1 MRGVTYRQQWLHE
14 KVDELHTTL
23 ASYLL
28 PKVFRHGCTSPSF
41 DEHLAAVQLQLP
53 AFSEASRYTVQAQSL
68 VGELQAGLLLRL
80 APQPGLPV
88 IVYHHGIA
96 EMPAAKSF
104 WGIFRPRQRFAAHLV
119 AVRAPWHR
127 TWGDLI
133 PGLAT
138 LSNFLAMSAVSIR
151 LIEAV
156 RQRLIA
162 RGARGSLIVGSS
174 LGGFLTLVHH
184 LRYGTANGYIPLLA
198 GPDIAHVMLATPYRR
213 LLSPQAS
220 EQEAH
225 IRALLDLRQPFLHSD
240 TSRVF
245 PLLARYDRTMS
256 YAHHLDC
263 YTAGGVSVVTI
274 ERGHLTGCGHFS
286 ALRAHVLTHL
296 QPLVRAAVPHTT

>member
-1 MRGVTYRQQWLHE
+1 
-14 KVDELHTTL
+14 
-23 ASYLL
+23 
-28 PKVFRHGCTSPSF
+28 
-41 DEHLAAVQLQLP
+41 
-53 AFSEASRYTVQAQSL
+53 
-68 VGELQAGLLLRL
+68 
-80 APQPGLPV
+80 
-88 IVYHHGIA
+88 
-96 EMPAAKSF
+96 MPAEKSF
-104 WGIFRPRQRFAAHLV
+104 WGIFHPRRRFAAHLV

-138 LSNFLAMSAVSIR
+138 LSNFLAMGAVSVK

-156 RQRLIA
+156 RQLLLA

-184 LRYGTANGYIPLLA
+184 VHYGTADGYIPLLA
-198 GPDIAHVMLATPYRR
+198 GPDLAHVMLATPYRR
-213 LLSPQAS
+213 FLSPQAWA
-220 EQEAH
+220 QEAH
-225 IRALLDLRQPFLHSD
+225 IRALLDLRQPFLHSN

-263 YTAGGVSVVTI
+263 YTASGVPVVTT
-274 ERGHLTGCGHFS
+274 ERGHLTGCVYFS

-296 QPLVRAAVPHTT
+296 QPLVRAAVSHIP